1 MKAGL
6 DTAILK
12 KLGSLSGHI
21 GFYYKNLITG
31 GELCLN
37 ESSQCLATSVIKLPI

>member
-6 DTAILK
+6 DTAILN

-31 GELCLN
+31 EELCLN
-37 ESSQCLATSVIKLPI
+37 DNSQCMR